1 MIPFWR
7 QGGAILFVLFLLGAC
22 ATSSVTREGVRRSV
36 EPERPPVSEQS
47 VPLRQPESPY
57 RTVVHGDTLYS
68 IAWEAGQDYRVL
80 ADWNGIKPPYTI
92 TPGQELRIKPSSPE
106 SATRTVVH
114 GDTLYGIAS
123 ETGRD
128 YRALAAWN
136 DIKPPYTIL
145 PGQEL
150 RMQPPETENSMAPA
164 PAKKGNKGAVASKNI
179 NKKPKW
185 TATPAPVKPVATSSA
200 PKQTKNEV
208 RTKTTVKPSKAGKAV
223 AIAGPWMWPAD
234 GQLLKRYSES
244 DAAKGLDIGGAR
256 GQAVRASANGRVVYQ
271 GSGLRGYGQLIIIKH
286 NDEYLSA
293 YAHNDRIYVKEGD
306 VVKRGQKIA
315 DMGSTGTDRVKLH
328 FEIRRQGAPIDPLK
342 FLPKR

>member
-1 MIPFWR
+1 MIPLLR
-7 QGGAILFVLFLLGAC
+7 QGGALFIALFLLGGC
-22 ATSSVTREGVRRSV
+22 ATSSETGGSGRRGAES
-36 EPERPPVSEQS
+36 ERPPVSEQS
-47 VPLRQPESPY
+47 VPWRQPESLY
-57 RTVVHGDTLYS
+57 RTVVRGDTLYS
-68 IAWEAGQDYRVL
+68 IAWETGQDYRVL
-80 ADWNGIKPPYTI
+80 AAWNHIKPPYTI
-92 TPGQELRIKPSSPE
+92 TPGQELRIKSSSPE
-106 SATRTVVH
+106 SATRTVAH

-150 RMQPPETENSMAPA
+150 RMQPPETENSMALA
-164 PAKKGNKGAVASKNI
+164 PAKKGDQGAVASKNI
-179 NKKPKW
+179 NKKPR

-200 PKQTKNEV
+200 PKKAKNEV
-208 RTKTTVKPSKAGKAV
+208 RTKTTVKPSKAGKSA

-256 GQAVRASANGRVVYQ
+256 GQPVRASANGRVVYQ

>member
-1 MIPFWR
+1 MIPLLRPGATLFIALFML
-7 QGGAILFVLFLLGAC
+7 GGC
-22 ATSSVTREGVRRSV
+22 ATSSERGGSGRSA
-36 EPERPPVSEQS
+36 ESERPPVSEQS
-47 VPLRQPESPY
+47 VPWRQPESLT
-57 RTVVHGDTLYS
+57 RTVVRGDTLYS
-68 IAWEAGQDYRVL
+68 IAWETGQDYRVL
-80 ADWNGIKPPYTI
+80 AAWNRIKPPYTI
-92 TPGQELRIKPSSPE
+92 TPGQELRIKPSSSG
-106 SATRTVVH
+106 SATRTVVR
-114 GDTLYGIAS
+114 GDTLYGIAL

-150 RMQPPETENSMAPA
+150 RMPPPETENSSAPV
-164 PAKKGNKGAVASKNI
+164 PAKKDKGVVASKNI
-179 NKKPKW
+179 NKKPRW
-185 TATPAPVKPVATSSA
+185 AAPSAPVNPVATSSTS
-200 PKQTKNEV
+200 KKTKNKV
-208 RTKTTVKPSKAGKAV
+208 RTKAAVKPSKVGNSAAG
-223 AIAGPWMWPAD
+223 AGPWMWPAD
-234 GQLLKRYSES
+234 GRLLKHYSEN
-244 DAAKGLDIGGAR
+244 DTAKGLDIGGER

>member
-1 MIPFWR
+1 MIPLR
-7 QGGAILFVLFLLGAC
+7 GQSGVTLFVLLLLGAC
-22 ATSSVTREGVRRSV
+22 ATSSETRHSGHRSA
-36 EPERPPVSEQS
+36 ESERPPISEQS
-47 VPLRQPESPY
+47 APRRQPESLS
-57 RTVVHGDTLYS
+57 RTVVRGDTLYS
-68 IAWEAGQDYRVL
+68 IAWETGQDYRVL
-80 ADWNGIKPPYTI
+80 AAWNHIKPPYTI
-92 TPGQELRIKPSSPE
+92 TPGQELRIKPTSPE

-150 RMQPPETENSMAPA
+150 RMQPPEMASV
-164 PAKKGNKGAVASKNI
+164 PAKKDDKVAVASKNI

-185 TATPAPVKPVATSSA
+185 TTPRAPVTPEVI
-200 PKQTKNEV
+200 KQTQNEA
-208 RTKTTVKPSKAGKAV
+208 RAKTTVKPSKAGNTVAV
-223 AIAGPWMWPAD
+223 AGSWMWPAD
-234 GQLLKRYSES
+234 GQLLKRYSEN
-244 DAAKGLDIGGAR
+244 DVAKGLDIGGTR